1 MIRKL
6 LGGVGPPT
14 TQKVENAQWEREPRI
29 CLKEEKKNKSLM
41 RNALL

>member
-1 MIRKL
+1 MVENAPRRMIRKL

-29 CLKEEKKNKSLM
+29 CLKEEKKK
-41 RNALL
+41 